1 MKSCIQTCQDQL
13 APGVCLAAAPK
24 AVVRM
29 MTNKGEYADRPG
41 FLFTGSGGWL
51 LQQDLVSVVGVMF
64 LLIPWLEKWS
74 VANRR
79 SGSNSIACPP

>member
-1 MKSCIQTCQDQL
+1 
-13 APGVCLAAAPK
+13 
-24 AVVRM
+24 
-29 MTNKGEYADRPG
+29 
-41 FLFTGSGGWL
+41 
-51 LQQDLVSVVGVMF
+51 LVSVVGVMF